1 MNSIHC
7 WSTYINTDE
16 LVGNFQSRTK
26 QRTEPHKIP
35 TQKFEKMRWLIFLL
49 FVCVNLLAFTEA
61 DPQFEN
67 PYYYQNYPAAYQNP
81 ENYPYFLEISKF
93 GKENRLFFGVTSL
106 FLTTTT
112 STSTSTISCSVS
124 TSSVCSGRRRRF
136 LVDAL
141 RGEDDNIEPSPVNKL
156 VLAFTTGVINFLID
170 WWIVRFVTTENISNE
185 RKAREAK
192 PQFNHFWGVIGD
204 YPSYGI
210 QPTFGSRYYPTY
222 NQQMP
227 YARHQQIAEK
237 QDSRLFFGKITITT
251 TTTTTTTSSWT
262 PTCSTTSSY
271 NQC

>member
-170 WWIVRFVTTENISNE
+170 WWQCYWISNSNS
-185 RKAREAK
+185 
-192 PQFNHFWGVIGD
+192 QF
-204 YPSYGI
+204 
-210 QPTFGSRYYPTY
+210 
-222 NQQMP
+222 
-227 YARHQQIAEK
+227 
-237 QDSRLFFGKITITT
+237 KIN
-251 TTTTTTTSSWT
+251 S
-262 PTCSTTSSY
+262 
-271 NQC
+271 N